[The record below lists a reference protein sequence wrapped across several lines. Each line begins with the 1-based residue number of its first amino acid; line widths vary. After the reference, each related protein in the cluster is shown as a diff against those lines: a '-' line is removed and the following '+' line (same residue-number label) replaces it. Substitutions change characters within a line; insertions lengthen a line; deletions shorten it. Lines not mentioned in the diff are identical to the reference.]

1 MSFNDQNLPFYED
14 FWFWVVAH
22 LIFFKLPLL
31 ELCIVDSPST
41 YVWKGLSICI
51 LFVICCLRIRNL
63 IDIDEC
69 TTLNHD
75 CSPNGECTNVDG
87 TFLCNCKTGFR
98 GDGKTCA
105 CKL

>member
-1 MSFNDQNLPFYED
+1 MYCLLPIYICVEGTEYLHPFYI
-14 FWFWVVAH
+14 
-22 LIFFKLPLL
+22 IFC
-31 ELCIVDSPST
+31 LC
-41 YVWKGLSICI
+41 
-51 LFVICCLRIRNL
+51 IRNL

-87 TFLCNCKTGFR
+87 TFLCNCKAGFR